1 MEIERISDNTV
12 KLYISYIDLEERGFD
27 REEIWFNRDLGEELF
42 WEMMEEADTEGEFL
56 GDGPLWIQIAALDS
70 GLEMLVTKSSF
81 PKNEDI
87 SVSVDSDKPMLN
99 AQDLMN
105 SSRERIEEIWEEY
118 QSKLKNRIDRSDDL
132 DFVLSFAD
140 FEDVIQLANKQNFE
154 HIKTTLYSFEN
165 KYYLYISFDEE
176 NNLDE
181 HSDIVENT
189 LSILLEYGVE
199 SDMTHHRLE
208 EYGSKIITEHVFQT
222 IKQHFS

>member
-42 WEMMEEADTEGEFL
+42 WDMMEEADAEGEFL

-81 PKNEDI
+81 SKNEDMP
-87 SVSVDSDKPMLN
+87 VSFDSDKPVIN
-99 AQDLMN
+99 AQELMN
-105 SSRERIEEIWEEY
+105 SSRERIEEIWDEY
-118 QSKLKNRIDRSDDL
+118 QSKLKNRIERSNEL

-176 NNLDE
+176 SNLDE

-199 SDMTHHRLE
+199 SDMTHYRLD
-208 EYGSKIITEHVFQT
+208 EYGSKVIATNVFEA